1 MADSRSLQRAAAIVG
16 AAETA
21 RVDVQPDRSEL
32 SLHAEAALAALVDAG
47 LTPADVDGLATA
59 GPRPSQIA
67 EYLGIVPRWV
77 DGTAVGGCSF
87 LVHVGHAAAA
97 IAAGYASVVL
107 ITHGESGRSRVGVE
121 RRVPSP
127 ATPWGQFEM
136 PFGVFG
142 APTMF
147 ALPVV
152 RHMARFSSTEEQFAA
167 VAVATRRWAQLNPK
181 ATMREPL
188 TVEDVLTS
196 RLVAWP
202 LRLLNCCLVTDAGGA
217 LVVVSGERARAFPRT
232 PVWLL
237 GRGEA
242 VAHQN
247 VSQMRDLS
255 HSEAYRVSGEEA
267 FRMAGV
273 GPAEIDH
280 AMLYDA
286 FTHTPV
292 YMLEALGFVRP
303 GEGAAFFAEMR
314 TAPGGT
320 LPVNTNG
327 GGLSH
332 THTGMYGMFAIL
344 ESVAQL
350 RGDAGARQVEGIE
363 LSLAHGAG
371 GMFAAGATLILTN
384 QG

>member
-1 MADSRSLQRAAAIVG
+1 VADSRALRRAAAIVG

-32 SLHAEAALAALVDAG
+32 SLHSEAALAALADAG

-77 DGTAVGGCSF
+77 DGTSIGGCSF
-87 LVHVGHAAAA
+87 LAHVGHAAAA

-136 PFGVFG
+136 PYGVFG
-142 APTMF
+142 PPTMF
-147 ALPVV
+147 ALPVA
-152 RHMARFSSTEEQFAA
+152 RHMARFGSTEEQFAA

-188 TVEDVLTS
+188 TVEDVLAS

-202 LRLLNCCLVTDAGGA
+202 LHLLSCCLVTDAGGA
-217 LVVVSGERARAFPRT
+217 LVVVAGDRARDFPRP
-232 PVWLL
+232 PVWLM

-247 VSQMRDLS
+247 VSQMRDLAV
-255 HSEAYRVSGEEA
+255 SEAYRVAGEEA
-267 FRMAGV
+267 FRMAGI
-273 GPAEIDH
+273 GPAEVDH

-303 GEGAAFFAEMR
+303 GEGGPFFAEMR
-314 TAPGGT
+314 TAPGGE

-350 RGDAGARQVEGIE
+350 RGGAGARQVDGVE

>member
-1 MADSRSLQRAAAIVG
+1 
-16 AAETA
+16 
-21 RVDVQPDRSEL
+21 
-32 SLHAEAALAALVDAG
+32 
-47 LTPADVDGLATA
+47 VDGLATA

-87 LVHVGHAAAA
+87 LIHVGHAAAA

-181 ATMREPL
+181 AMMREPL

-217 LVVVSGERARAFPRT
+217 LVVVSGERARAFPRP

-255 HSEAYRVSGEEA
+255 YSEAYRVSGEEA

-303 GEGAAFFAEMR
+303 GEGAPFFAEMR